1 MAEHVAISPARIW
14 AMRGVYLCICLGIL
28 LLELLPLQT
37 EPRQFAG
44 PELML
49 LLTFTFALRRPEYVP
64 AWAVGLIMLLGDFL
78 LHRPPGLMAGLTV
91 IAVEALRARSD
102 GLRTLPFSVEWLT
115 AALAAAG
122 VLIGFRVVLALFL
135 IPQAPLVLA
144 ASQLAATA
152 IAYPIV
158 VLGSAALF
166 GVRRVAPGEVDQL
179 GHRI

>member
-1 MAEHVAISPARIW
+1 MAEHVAISPTRIW

-37 EPRQFAG
+37 EPRTIAG
-44 PELML
+44 PDLML
-49 LLTFTFALRRPEYVP
+49 LLTFTFALRRPEFVP
-64 AWAVGLIMLLGDFL
+64 AWAVGLIMLLADLL

-91 IAVEALRARSD
+91 VAVEALRARSD

-115 AALAAAG
+115 AALAVSG
-122 VLIGFRVVLALFL
+122 VMIGYRLVLAVFV
-135 IPQAPLVLA
+135 IPQAPLVLSLSQM
-144 ASQLAATA
+144 ASTA
-152 IAYPIV
+152 IAYPLI